1 MDLFI
6 YFNLVGCLE
15 DGLPVDG
22 DKWLITMV
30 SYKSPNWGCGTPSK
44 WLKWLTNGGD
54 PITTYIQWEPILQVE
69 VF

>member
-30 SYKSPNWGCGTPSK
+30 SYKSPKDGVVGPLPSG
-44 WLKWLTNGGD
+44 LNG
-54 PITTYIQWEPILQVE
+54 L
-69 VF
+69 